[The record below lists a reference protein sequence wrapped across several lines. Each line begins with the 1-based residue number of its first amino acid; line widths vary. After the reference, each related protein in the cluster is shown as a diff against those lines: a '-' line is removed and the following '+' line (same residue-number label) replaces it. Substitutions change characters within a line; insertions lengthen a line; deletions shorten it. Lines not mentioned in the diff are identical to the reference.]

1 MVQRNEKVFAEVY
14 GILAILGDNYIKRL
28 PRKLYQ
34 LIDNS
39 RDSNYLPK
47 YTLNKPFHEQGVHK
61 KSISMIA
68 LLHLNYWC
76 NSEEEKNEL
85 RKILNRNE
93 TNLQEELRAKYNP
106 ENIFKKNQTYLEN
119 SVAMIEFKKE
129 KKIHKI
135 INFIKKFFKLN
146 IKK

>member
-1 MVQRNEKVFAEVY
+1 MVYTNEKVFAEVY
-14 GILAILGDNYIKRL
+14 EILAILGDNYIKRL

-39 RDSNYLPK
+39 RDSNYLPE
-47 YTLNKPFHEQGVHK
+47 YTLNKPFHEQGIHK

-85 RKILNRNE
+85 RKILNKNE
-93 TNLQEELRAKYNP
+93 TKLQEELRVKYNP
-106 ENIFKKNQTYLEN
+106 ENIFKKNQTHVDN
-119 SVAMIEFKKE
+119 NVALIEVKKE
-129 KKIHKI
+129 KKIYKI
-135 INFIKKFFKLN
+135 ISLIKNFFKFKIKK
-146 IKK
+146 

>member
-1 MVQRNEKVFAEVY
+1 MVYTNEKVFAEVY
-14 GILAILGDNYIKRL
+14 GILSILGDNYIKRL

-39 RDSNYLPK
+39 RDSNYFPK
-47 YTLNKPFHEQGVHK
+47 YTLNKPFHEQGIHK

-85 RKILNRNE
+85 RKILNNNE

-106 ENIFKKNQTYLEN
+106 ENIFKKNQTHLEN
-119 SVAMIEFKKE
+119 NVALIEVKKE

-135 INFIKKFFKLN
+135 ISFIKNFFKLN